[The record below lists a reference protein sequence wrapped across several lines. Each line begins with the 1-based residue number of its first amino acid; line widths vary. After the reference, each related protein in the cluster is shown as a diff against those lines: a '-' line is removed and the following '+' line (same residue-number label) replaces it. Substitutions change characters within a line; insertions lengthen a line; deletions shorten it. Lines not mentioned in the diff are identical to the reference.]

1 MSDPLE
7 PKSATGLDRRQVLSA
22 AAGLAATLGI
32 SASAISPAFA
42 AAKPRRS
49 QLVGPFDSFRDY
61 IRALDERGLLLRV
74 PRLDQDQ
81 YELDRPHLPPDRR
94 IRLVRRTGS
103 AG

>member
-1 MSDPLE
+1 MPDPLE

-49 QLVGPFDSFRDY
+49 SQLVGPFDSFRDY
-61 IRALDERGLLLRV
+61 IRALDEHGLLLRIA
-74 PRLDQDQ
+74 RLDQDQ
-81 YELDRPHLPPDRR
+81 
-94 IRLVRRTGS
+94 
-103 AG
+103 